1 MELAR
6 SIALSHHEKWDGSGY
21 PYGSKDV
28 AIPIEGRIA
37 AVCDVFDAL
46 TSERSYK
53 KAWSVE
59 DGMDFIKDN
68 AGSHFDPELTRL
80 FTEILPE
87 ILAIKKYA
95 ENAEGS
101 SMGPHLC

>member
-1 MELAR
+1 MGRLGIPLR
-6 SIALSHHEKWDGSGY
+6 
-21 PYGSKDV
+21 SKDV

-46 TSERSYK
+46 TTERPYK

-87 ILAIKKYA
+87 ILAIKEKYA
-95 ENAEGS
+95 EDAEGS
-101 SMGPHLC
+101 AMAPHLMLIREALGAD